1 MHGEYA
7 KNLLIVSATSQT
19 GLADEV
25 MKAYNHAP
33 VHAAILTKA
42 DEAIDLGSGLSTLI
56 QEKLSLAYC
65 CKGQGLS
72 DIEVA
77 RISSILS
84 TSFAMMR
91 KSKRLNK
98 LQYKEKRIHA

>member
-1 MHGEYA
+1 MHGEHA
-7 KNLLIVSATSQT
+7 KNLLIVSATSQM

-25 MKAYNHAP
+25 LKAYSHAP
-33 VHAAILTKA
+33 VHAAVLTKV

-56 QEKLSLAYC
+56 QEQLPLAYC
-65 CKGQGLS
+65 CQGQGLS
-72 DIEVA
+72 DIELA

-91 KSKRLNK
+91 KSKRINR
-98 LQYKEKRIHA
+98 LQRKEKRIHA